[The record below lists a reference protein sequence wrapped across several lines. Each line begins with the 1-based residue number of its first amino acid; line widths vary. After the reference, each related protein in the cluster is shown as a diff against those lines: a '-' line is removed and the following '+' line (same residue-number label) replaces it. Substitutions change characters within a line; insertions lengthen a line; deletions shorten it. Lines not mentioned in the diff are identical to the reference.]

1 MSPEP
6 DNINKSDNS
15 SDLHIINSDEA
26 KVDPRIAGAVRRI
39 ATLLTA
45 LSTGLPVVGTNDDE
59 GNVRIDVVQQPPPG
73 PRRKTSTP

>member
-15 SDLHIINSDEA
+15 SDLHIISSDEA
-26 KVDPRIAGAVRRI
+26 KVDPKIAGAVRRR

-45 LSTGLPVVGTNDDE
+45 LLTGRAVIGTNDDE
-59 GNVRIDVVQQPPPG
+59 GNIKIDVLQ
-73 PRRKTSTP
+73 